1 MTDALL
7 LVGGT
12 TRSPEIRHEIAAD
25 IPDPVIWLERGG
37 RPTVWATAVDLE
49 PIRAAEAIA
58 DVRSADDLGYF
69 DLRADRAVPEL
80 WAEMTRRALAAEGL
94 ARVLVPWDFPV
105 RIADALRDATVE
117 VTVDAET
124 FAARRR
130 AKREWELDGMRR
142 AGAAAQA
149 ALLEA
154 ARLLREEPA
163 GLTCERIRERMT
175 TTLLAHGAESEE
187 ILIHAGAAMPQG
199 HELGFGPIEPDLPVQ
214 IDCFPRHRASGM
226 YIDMSRTWVPGTPSD
241 AVRRHWQD
249 CMHAYE
255 VALAS
260 ARPGVED
267 LYGRACDVLE
277 ARGHPTQR
285 RPGEGRTQP
294 DRGFRYSLGHGV
306 GLEVH
311 EAPSLNRRPDP
322 LAEGDTIA
330 IEPSLGYEGV
340 GFVMVEET
348 VEVTPDG
355 GRHLLEPLPFGLELP
370 GGGAQAP

>member
-12 TRSPEIRHEIAAD
+12 TRSPEVRHEIAAD
-25 IPDPVIWLERGG
+25 VPDPVIWLEREG
-37 RPTVWATAVDLE
+37 RATVWATAVDLA
-49 PIRAAEAIA
+49 PIRAAEAVE
-58 DVRSADDLGYF
+58 DVRSADELGF
-69 DLRADRAVPEL
+69 FELRADRPVPEL
-80 WAEMTRRALAAEGL
+80 WAEMTRRAVAADAL

-105 RIADALRDATVE
+105 RVADALRDAGVA

-154 ARLLREEPA
+154 ARLLREELA
-163 GLTCERIRERMT
+163 GLTCERIREHMT
-175 TTLLAHGAESEE
+175 TALLAHGAESEE
-187 ILIHAGAAMPQG
+187 ILIHAGAAVPQG

-226 YIDMSRTWVPGTPSD
+226 YIDMSRTWVPGTPGD
-241 AVRRHWQD
+241 AARRHWRD
-249 CMHAYE
+249 CMDAYE

-267 LYGRACDVLE
+267 LYGRACEVLE

-294 DRGFRYSLGHGV
+294 DRGFRFSLGHGV

-322 LAEGDTIA
+322 LAEDDTIA

-340 GFVMVEET
+340 GFVMIEET
-348 VEVTPDG
+348 IQVTPDG
-355 GRHLLEPLPFGLELP
+355 GRHLLDPLPFQL
-370 GGGAQAP
+370 